1 MEPMSSRR
9 CGDLVYGAH
18 LALVATLLVGRMLR
32 ALGSDFA
39 ASAAGRGLAL
49 VAMLVGV
56 GSLGVVVVGTVRE
69 RRDARLVLLAVLFLA
84 ALAWRRG
91 PDALDAVYA
100 VVAAALAVH
109 WFARGRGAGA
119 AAGTPGTPSG

>member
-1 MEPMSSRR
+1 MSSRGCR
-9 CGDLVYGAH
+9 DLVYGAH
-18 LALVATLLVGRMLR
+18 LALVATLVAGRTLR

-39 ASAAGRGLAL
+39 ASAPGRGLAL

-56 GSLGVVVVGTVRE
+56 SALAVVLVGTVRE
-69 RRDARLVLLAVLFLA
+69 RRDARLVVLAAVFVA
-84 ALAWRRG
+84 ALAWRQG

-100 VVAAALAVH
+100 VVAAALGAH
-109 WFARGRGAGA
+109 WFARGRGAGT